1 MSNSKPT
8 NAEIEICFGTKRRC
22 NRECH
27 LKELCA
33 SEAKEKT
40 EDARRKQ
47 FRETEFIDAMDSE
60 SDDHHVNREFLTE
73 QERTEDTS
81 GFDVYGAIDAMDA
94 PEPIRAELKRLY
106 ERREERDKGR
116 EDAKEMLSR
125 LGELYVFD
133 QQGFEALFFQILT
146 GCNQSMI
153 ARMHRCSKQNIS
165 KKLTKGKE
173 RLAAHR
179 KQTAARGREMS
190 GRELGVYF
198 YVFMKKLT
206 IRKTAEILGISHTAV
221 RKIIQKLEKSKLA
234 VSKKTHLPRAVK
246 VFRKKTAG
254 EELSETELAIYNDI
268 TNEKNSIREA
278 AKKYRCSV
286 STVVSM
292 RKQSGRFPKNASS

>member
-8 NAEIEICFGTKRRC
+8 NAEIEVCFGTKRRC
-22 NRECH
+22 NRNCH
-27 LKELCA
+27 LKDLCA
-33 SEAKEKT
+33 NKAKEKT

-60 SDDHHVNREFLTE
+60 SDDHHVNREFLIE
-73 QERTEDTS
+73 QERAEDTS

-116 EDAKEMLSR
+116 EEAKEMLSR

-190 GRELGVYF
+190 GRELAIYY
-198 YVFMKKLT
+198 YVFVKKISRREAARVLGLG
-206 IRKTAEILGISHTAV
+206 KTTVAEIAEELTKA
-221 RKIIQKLEKSKLA
+221 KFA
-234 VSKKTHLPRAVK
+234 PDKKTHMPRAVK
-246 VFRKKTAG
+246 VFRKKTSG

-268 TNEKNSIREA
+268 TDEKNSVREM
-278 AKKYRCSV
+278 AKRYRCSV

-292 RKQSGRFPKNASS
+292 RKYNRGRTKNASS